1 MVVQKSGSKLSRGE
15 GCCPSASRGM
25 DLGVDL
31 VGRWSKELPR
41 LGRANRRS
49 SKQAAGL
56 DGGGE
61 WGDALDLRR
70 HSRTA
75 NIRGSSHSWIEQG
88 RRECSIGDGAGW
100 LCTLFGE
107 GVVEVKVKMKNEVG
121 ESELRKEKIRKRHR
135 NRKRLKWIKA
145 VVS

>member
-1 MVVQKSGSKLSRGE
+1 
-15 GCCPSASRGM
+15 M
-25 DLGVDL
+25 DLVS
-31 VGRWSKELPR
+31 RRSKELPR

-61 WGDALDLRR
+61 WGDAVDLRR

-135 NRKRLKWIKA
+135 NRKRLRWIKA